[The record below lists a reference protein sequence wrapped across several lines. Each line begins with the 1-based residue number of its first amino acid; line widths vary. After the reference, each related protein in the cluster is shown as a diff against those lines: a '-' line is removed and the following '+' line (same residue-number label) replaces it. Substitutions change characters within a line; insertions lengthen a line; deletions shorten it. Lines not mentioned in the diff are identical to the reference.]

1 MRVLRLILALSLC
14 SILSSIAFGQEP
26 DVNAKSAVIMDAVS
40 GKILWERASYTPRY
54 PASTTKILT
63 TLLLLEN
70 VKDLQSRITA
80 GPNTEQVTGSSLH
93 LKPGETI
100 SAEDAAY
107 AMMLRSANDACV
119 AVAQTLSGSVV
130 EFSNLMN
137 QRALEIGCQNSNFRN
152 PNGLPDPSHKT
163 TAYDLALIAREAMRN
178 ETFRTIAAT
187 KSRIISR
194 SVNQTDLLI
203 KTRNKWLLKD
213 ATADG
218 IKTGYTNDAG
228 HCYVGSAVRKNF
240 RVITVI
246 LNSESWQD
254 DHKTMLE
261 WAFKNYQIGM
271 KKSKGEVLSQIPVK
285 GGVTQEIPVAAK
297 VPVQLL
303 QRVTDTQGYAF
314 DWPSDLKLN
323 APVKKGET
331 VGTVLIRDADGFR
344 VKVPLI
350 AAQTVPK
357 AQNILKDRLGAHP
370 AWYAIVGGMLGAAW
384 IMRRRTRHY

>member
-1 MRVLRLILALSLC
+1 
-14 SILSSIAFGQEP
+14 
-26 DVNAKSAVIMDAVS
+26 MDAVS
-40 GKILWERASYTPRY
+40 GKILWGRASYTPRY

-119 AVAQTLSGSVV
+119 AVAQTVSGSVV

>member
-1 MRVLRLILALSLC
+1 MRVSRPILALTFC
-14 SILSSIAFGQEP
+14 SILSSIAFGVEP
-26 DVNAKSAVIMDAVS
+26 VVKAKSAVIMDAVS
-40 GKILWERASYTPRY
+40 GKILWERSSNTPRY

-70 VKDLQSRITA
+70 VKDLKTKITA

-100 SAEDAAY
+100 TAEDAAY

-119 AVAQTLSGSVV
+119 AVAQSVSGSVV
-130 EFSNLMN
+130 EFSDLMN

-163 TAYDLALIAREAMRN
+163 TAFDLALIAREAMRN
-178 ETFRTIAAT
+178 KTFRTIAAT
-187 KSRIISR
+187 KSRTISR

-246 LNSESWQD
+246 LNSEAWQD
-254 DHKTMLE
+254 DHKAMLD

-271 KKSKGEVLSQIPVK
+271 KKGEGEVLSQIPVN
-285 GGVTQEIPVAAK
+285 GGVTQDIPVAAK

-303 QRVTDTQGYAF
+303 QRVTDTQGYDF

-357 AQNILKDRLGAHP
+357 AQNIIKDRLGAYP
-370 AWYAIVGGMLGAAW
+370 AWYAVIGGMLGAAW

>member
-1 MRVLRLILALSLC
+1 MRVLRLIFALSLC

-26 DVNAKSAVIMDAVS
+26 VVNAKSAVIMDAVS

-80 GPNTEQVTGSSLH
+80 CPNTEQVTGSSLH

-119 AVAQTLSGSVV
+119 AVAQTVSGSVV